1 MMVIIIIVYSQLH
14 QTFTRIVGGPPDIN
28 DVDCPQCA
36 SILAGSVLH
45 KRFLLLG
52 HELLFAGAEV
62 WLRDLGEML
71 ESSGATVRFLFLC
84 KKGNLL
90 KSHDEL
96 GLSYLFWE
104 KHNNVQFEDFDYI
117 IANTAAV
124 EKWSHFYETTSAYKS
139 GSEMERIYRKSIMCI
154 HEYKPEQYINEFFKL
169 MLRKRPKII
178 FDLDAGRSQWVNMM
192 PEIANQSITLHPG
205 ITKSKM
211 LDLMSVSDE
220 KTELR
225 QRLEIPATKSDVV
238 ILQVSSVTKYKGILE
253 LIDGFN
259 TMFQSLPTDEM
270 QEKSWFLVL
279 VGEPGRA
286 SFKNRIRN
294 KIDYINTSLKE
305 KNSASRIILR
315 PATSDVVSY
324 YKAADIFILN
334 SYCENFGLVTVEA
347 MLAGLPTISRDCGGA
362 REIINDGVTGR
373 LLPNKESNQ
382 IEVSQVLVE
391 MTTGSGWTNKLNKMG
406 LAGMRRAKDEFSYMR
421 MAREFINI
429 IAEQRYFARDDPLW
443 TCTSQEEKDGT
454 IVMHRSHSNA
464 ENNPAAPMLPNIKSF
479 DIGCGNVGTN
489 LFTFGGYQDQNHV
502 TKTMQYYN
510 MKENIWVDAPQL
522 PEKAAESHQAITQD
536 DRYIYSLSGE

>member
-1 MMVIIIIVYSQLH
+1 MVIIIIVYSQLH

-124 EKWSHFYETTSAYKS
+124 EKWK
-139 GSEMERIYRKSIMCI
+139 RIYRKSIMCI

-238 ILQVSSVTKYKGILE
+238 ILQVSSVTKHKGILGIFYSCSS
-253 LIDGFN
+253 LF
-259 TMFQSLPTDEM
+259 MF
-270 QEKSWFLVL
+270 
-279 VGEPGRA
+279 
-286 SFKNRIRN
+286 RIFVQN
-294 KIDYINTSLKE
+294 
-305 KNSASRIILR
+305 
-315 PATSDVVSY
+315 
-324 YKAADIFILN
+324 
-334 SYCENFGLVTVEA
+334 NF
-347 MLAGLPTISRDCGGA
+347 D
-362 REIINDGVTGR
+362 
-373 LLPNKESNQ
+373 
-382 IEVSQVLVE
+382 
-391 MTTGSGWTNKLNKMG
+391 
-406 LAGMRRAKDEFSYMR
+406 
-421 MAREFINI
+421 
-429 IAEQRYFARDDPLW
+429 
-443 TCTSQEEKDGT
+443 
-454 IVMHRSHSNA
+454 
-464 ENNPAAPMLPNIKSF
+464 
-479 DIGCGNVGTN
+479 
-489 LFTFGGYQDQNHV
+489 
-502 TKTMQYYN
+502 
-510 MKENIWVDAPQL
+510 
-522 PEKAAESHQAITQD
+522 
-536 DRYIYSLSGE
+536 